1 MLTGADAAIKYL
13 STLNEYEQQKVF
25 NFLEEMLIT
34 GSLSNE
40 IKEDV
45 KENRFSSGKVCPHC
59 KSEDVSRNDKYNDK

>member
-1 MLTGADAAIKYL
+1 MGSDAVIKHL

-34 GSLSNE
+34 SSLSNE

-45 KENRFSSGKVCPHC
+45 KENRFSS
-59 KSEDVSRNDKYNDK
+59 